1 MRSTF
6 AVWVERWL
14 NDIGIPA
21 KADLIGFNNMVGQL
35 FSDDVAENLDMWILG
50 WNLALFPN
58 WLDSFFHTRN
68 DEPGGLN
75 FGGYSNAEFDVLAT
89 QLLNETD
96 LVSAQ
101 SLVYDMQAFLAEDLP
116 YVTLFSSTISDTYR
130 PSRVKFPYTD
140 TLDGIQGSS
149 GFQRRVLIQ

>member
-1 MRSTF
+1 
-6 AVWVERWL
+6 
-14 NDIGIPA
+14 
-21 KADLIGFNNMVGQL
+21 
-35 FSDDVAENLDMWILG
+35 MWILG

-68 DEPGGLN
+68 GEPGGLN

-96 LVSAQ
+96 LISAQ
-101 SLVYDMQAFLAEDLP
+101 SLVYEMQAFLAEDLP